1 MEQVLPQGEAISC
14 QTLPRLGPAHTKRLR
29 KLWSY
34 GRPVHVAQLEGVDF
48 DLQVH
53 GFLETMDSGYNAA
66 AVLTLTKMGLAHLNE
81 ARQKLIAAQRPHH
94 ELGQR
99 LAAYLRAKGLHTWEN
114 VEFSNPHW
122 AQPRS
127 WSVVRPDVFAC
138 LTPAQREEFLLTA
151 FSEIAKGMG
160 IDRFMQTP
168 AERMEQFA
176 VMSVTKNHDTAGLLR
191 SLVNS
196 FMIAYAC
203 PETSARAFAAL
214 TQIEGLRAEVAD
226 KKGQGKMTP
235 HPMLAHAAR
244 TLQERVNAA
253 TGAKEGADLWATVM
267 VGADRLYV
275 KPKAGYQLKG
285 LPEVFMGFPVE
296 RIAELAS

>member
-34 GRPVHVAQLEGVDF
+34 GRPVHVAQLESVDF

-138 LTPAQREEFLLTA
+138 LPSLKAKSAAPAIYEVKVSRADFLADLAKPEKRLAYAALAEAVYYCCPEGLICKEELPEGFGLLCEVTEGQFELRKNA
-151 FSEIAKGMG
+151 RRAKG
-160 IDRFMQTP
+160 FEL
-168 AERMEQFA
+168 AA
-176 VMSVTKNHDTAGLLR
+176 DTA
-191 SLVNS
+191 
-196 FMIAYAC
+196 
-203 PETSARAFAAL
+203 
-214 TQIEGLRAEVAD
+214 
-226 KKGQGKMTP
+226 MTLMVKRQVP
-235 HPMLAHAAR
+235 LGD
-244 TLQERVNAA
+244 QE
-253 TGAKEGADLWATVM
+253 
-267 VGADRLYV
+267 
-275 KPKAGYQLKG
+275 
-285 LPEVFMGFPVE
+285 
-296 RIAELAS
+296 